1 MILQYYQNSIRILI
15 RRTYKIF
22 KFFQSIHT
30 YILYIFSLI
39 SYILYIQ
46 YILFKVVVIKIFEK
60 NALCIFLALTV
71 Y

>member
-1 MILQYYQNSIRILI
+1 M
-15 RRTYKIF
+15 F

-46 YILFKVVVIKIFEK
+46 YILFKVVIKIFKK
-60 NALCIFLALTV
+60 NASFVLFYGADCILISISTFIFAIHYL